1 MFDVLQILDKK
12 LYKVGYHY
20 LDISS
25 LLLSNIQIVYLQ
37 DWLSYLQT
45 KYYLAY
51 ITIWFLQNQS
61 LDCLEYRSWLK
72 RWWLT
77 TLDLQNIIFSNLEL
91 SPSIKNSLLKIAN
104 QQNNN
109 NLAKNKMF
117 FQAYQMETV
126 NYIRVELVSIFA
138 SNLTKFLM
146 IVFVMLQWNSALY
159 FILFL
164 QMVSSASLDYGFASG
179 KIYVAL
185 DQVSKYWKTQ
195 KYQLPE

>member
-1 MFDVLQILDKK
+1 M
-12 LYKVGYHY
+12 
-20 LDISS
+20 
-25 LLLSNIQIVYLQ
+25 
-37 DWLSYLQT
+37 
-45 KYYLAY
+45 AY

-72 RWWLT
+72 SWWLT

-91 SPSIKNSLLKIAN
+91 SPSIKNSLLKIAD
-104 QQNNN
+104 QQNNI
-109 NLAKNKMF
+109 LAKNKMV

>member
-91 SPSIKNSLLKIAN
+91 SPSIKNSLLKIAD
-104 QQNNN
+104 QQNNI
-109 NLAKNKMF
+109 LAKNRMF